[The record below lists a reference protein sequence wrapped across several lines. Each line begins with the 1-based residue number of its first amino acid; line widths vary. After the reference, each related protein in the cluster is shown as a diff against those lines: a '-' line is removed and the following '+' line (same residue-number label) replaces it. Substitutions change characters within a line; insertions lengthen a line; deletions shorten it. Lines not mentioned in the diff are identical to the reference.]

1 MKRVGNIAIWLAAGL
16 LLSAGARADNPYTP
30 VVERNIFG
38 LKPAVDEAPPGDPPP
53 KITLNGIMSISGH
66 FKALYKVAGTSKPGQ
81 SDQSYILSE
90 GQRQDDIEV
99 THIDDKA
106 SLVTF
111 NNHGVVQ
118 EIPLA
123 NAPAATGSAPGQ
135 GSPGSFRANF
145 SRAMGGRSG
154 GENAAGNSFGRGGG
168 GRQNRGAVNNANQ
181 NQNPPTMGGD
191 PNVLPIPTRGGT
203 SGQIAPS
210 QTPNKMPMEE
220 QMVMIAAMH
229 LKAQQE
235 GDPIAPIYPP
245 TPIDADAGIGGNPSP
260 P

>member
-66 FKALYKVAGTSKPGQ
+66 FKALYKVAGTGKPGQ
-81 SDQSYILSE
+81 PDQSYMLSE

-118 EIPLA
+118 EIPMA
-123 NAPAATGSAPGQ
+123 NAPAVTGSSPGH

-145 SRAMGGRSG
+145 SRGGRSG
-154 GENAAGNSFGRGGG
+154 GGNATGNSSGRGAGD
-168 GRQNRGAVNNANQ
+168 GRQNRGAGNNANQ
-181 NQNPPTMGGD
+181 NQNPPAMGGD
-191 PNVLPIPTRGGT
+191 PGVLPIPMR
-203 SGQIAPS
+203 SNPQQPQSAPKFTM
-210 QTPNKMPMEE
+210 TPEE
-220 QMVMIAAMH
+220 QQIMIAAQH

-235 GDPIAPIYPP
+235 GDPMAPIFP
-245 TPIDADAGIGGNPSP
+245 TTEIDAEAGLGPSSTP
-260 P
+260 